1 VKKRQKNKLT
11 SGQRFMVGALFAAAF
26 FLVEAGIAEIL
37 LANHAQCEAMVSNM
51 RLRYGLQEVCT
62 PEWAV
67 YMLNAISRG
76 IVGLI
81 SPKASAF
88 LAWLTMGGFYALA
101 GGGCGQMSLRWG
113 VITYLAG
120 HIALVAL
127 LAGLGYLS
135 QFIA

>member
-1 VKKRQKNKLT
+1 
-11 SGQRFMVGALFAAAF
+11 MVGALFAVAF

-37 LANHAQCEAMVSNM
+37 LAQNAQCESMVSNM
-51 RLRYGLQEVCT
+51 RLRYGLQDVCT

-67 YMLNAISRG
+67 YMLGALSRG

-81 SPKASAF
+81 NPEAPAL
-88 LAWLTMGGFYALA
+88 LAWLTMGGIYAMV
-101 GGGCGQMSLRWG
+101 GGGCGQISPRWG
-113 VITYLAG
+113 VAIYLAG

-127 LAGLGYLS
+127 LAGLGYIS

>member
-1 VKKRQKNKLT
+1 
-11 SGQRFMVGALFAAAF
+11 MVGALFAAAF

-62 PEWAV
+62 PEWVV

-81 SPKASAF
+81 WPEVPAF
-88 LAWLTMGGFYALA
+88 MAWLTMGGLYAIA
-101 GGGCGQMSLRWG
+101 GGGCGQLSPRWG
-113 VITYLAG
+113 VVIYLAG

-127 LAGLGYLS
+127 LAGLGYIS